1 MSKKNKKFII
11 VAGLTLV
18 LCVFLTAFFMVNPE
32 PFPLGAICGTA
43 SIVAGTYVVYCVV
56 LVVRKIKRDPFWEV

>member
-1 MSKKNKKFII
+1 MNKKDTSFFIG
-11 VAGLTLV
+11 AGLTLV
-18 LCVFLTAFFMVNPE
+18 LCVFLTAFFMVNPD

-56 LVVRKIKRDPFWEV
+56 LVVRKIKRNPFWEV